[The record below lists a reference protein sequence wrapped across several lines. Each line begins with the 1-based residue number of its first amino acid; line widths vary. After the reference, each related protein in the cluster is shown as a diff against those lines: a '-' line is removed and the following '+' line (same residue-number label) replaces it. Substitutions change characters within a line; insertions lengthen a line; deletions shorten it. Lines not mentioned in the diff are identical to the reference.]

1 MPDVEIVP
9 RRFSDPTKVMSFFTF
24 YVPVVFFLE
33 KKNEMYTRD
42 GPRNVPLRWA
52 SVFRDLFLPLQG
64 SLEKYFYLFIYG
76 DFLLLMYIVTG
87 FGLFENVISV
97 SFSFS

>member
-24 YVPVVFFLE
+24 YVPVVFFRE
-33 KKNEMYTRD
+33 KKNEMYTQD

-64 SLEKYFYLFIYG
+64 SLEKYFLFVYLRRFA
-76 DFLLLMYIVTG
+76 
-87 FGLFENVISV
+87 
-97 SFSFS
+97 SFDVDCNRIRIIRKCHLCFVFF